1 MDTKKLKAS
10 LMVADRWI
18 RLLFMVVFA
27 IVNYLVQIASWLIAA
42 AQFIITLVTG
52 KPNKNLLNLGEGLS
66 GFSFH
71 ILKYLMYVTDEKPY
85 PFSSWPGSKPTKKK

>member
-10 LMVADRWI
+10 LLVADRWI
-18 RLLFMVVFA
+18 RLLFMILFA
-27 IVNYLVQIASWLIAA
+27 IVNYFVQIISWFIAIV
-42 AQFIITLVTG
+42 QFIITLVTG
-52 KPNKNLLNLGEGLS
+52 KPNKNLLSLSEGLS

-85 PFSSWPGSKPTKKK
+85 PFSSWPGSKQ